1 MNTTDVQNKSAKQLL
16 LFMGGFAIA
25 YNIAIALHELGHV
38 LAYSM
43 VDEQM
48 IEFVLN
54 PFSWSWA
61 ASKNLNVFVLWGG
74 VIFGQLFALLP
85 LLMLKKVRAPLYLF
99 LSKLLAACAFLI
111 NGIYLSLG
119 ALLYFGDGGS
129 LVHVGFNTS
138 FVVAIGIIYFM
149 FSFLF
154 WWRLQQHL
162 GLNKKTPLRVRIKV
176 IAGGIIPYMLMIF
189 VYNLL
194 HNAHQMVMWGGL
206 ALFGIV
212 VSFLIALTGNWWAND
227 YSHQHARV
235 VASESAWK
243 VFSFGLL
250 VIIAEFVIF
259 GTPPNPF

>member
-1 MNTTDVQNKSAKQLL
+1 MNTIDVKNKYAKQLV

-74 VIFGQLFALLP
+74 VTFGQIFALLP
-85 LLMLKKVRAPLYLF
+85 LLMLKKVKAPLFML

-111 NGIYLSLG
+111 NGIYLLLG
-119 ALLYFGDGGS
+119 ALLHFGDGGS
-129 LVHVGFNTS
+129 LVYVGFNPF
-138 FVVAIGIIYFM
+138 FVVSIGTLYFVL
-149 FSFLF
+149 SFLF
-154 WWRLQQHL
+154 WSHLQQHV
-162 GLNKKTPLRVRIKV
+162 GLNSRTPLSVRIR
-176 IAGGIIPYMLMIF
+176 IITGGIVPYMLVIF

-194 HNAHQMVMWGGL
+194 HNADQIMMWGGL
-206 ALFGIV
+206 ALFGII
-212 VSFLIALTGNWWAND
+212 VSFLIAFMGNWWAHFFHYQNE
-227 YSHQHARV
+227 RV
-235 VASESAWK
+235 FSSTTSWK
-243 VFSFGLL
+243 LFSFGLL
-250 VIIAEFVIF
+250 VVLAEFVVF